1 MTVDAIAAGLDE
13 ARLVRITE
21 HFERAYMEPGKLAGC
36 QVLVSRHG
44 HTAYRRNFGTLMVG
58 DDRPVTDDAI
68 WRIYSMTKPITSVA
82 LMSLYERGMFRLT
95 DPVHRYLPEWRE
107 QRVGIIDDDGNL
119 ELVEPARPVQMRDL
133 LTHTAGLSYGW
144 DPNHPIDKLYGAA
157 GIRGEGVDLE
167 GLIKLLGDLP
177 LKFHPGT
184 AWHYSLATDVCGRL
198 VEVIGDQPFDTFL
211 QEHIFDPLGMV
222 DTGFTIPED
231 AVDRFTANHS
241 RQADKS
247 LAVSDHP
254 SDSVYRTV
262 RAFVSGG
269 GGLLSTMDDY
279 ARFCEMLRRG
289 GELDGHRVLG
299 PETLRF
305 MTRNHLPGG
314 VAISDIAISVLSDV
328 GYEGVGFGLGFA
340 TTLDPV
346 AAGVIGSAGDFFW
359 GGAASTIFWV
369 DPVQDLFV
377 IFMVQL
383 TPSGTFDF
391 RSQLKALV
399 YPSIVT

>member
-1 MTVDAIAAGLDE
+1 MNVDATAAGMDE
-13 ARLVRITE
+13 ARLERITE
-21 HFERAYMEPGKLAGC
+21 HFTRSYMEPGKLAGC

-44 HTAYRRNFGTLMVG
+44 HVAYQRNFGTLVAG
-58 DDRPVTDDAI
+58 DDRPVTDDSI

-82 LMSLYERGMFRLT
+82 LMSLYERGLFKLT
-95 DPVHRYLPEWRE
+95 DPVYRFLPEWRD
-107 QRVGIIDDDGNL
+107 QRVGMVNDDGSL
-119 ELVEPARPVQMRDL
+119 QLVEPDRPVQMRDV

-144 DPNHPIDKLYGAA
+144 DPSHPVDKLYGET
-157 GIRGEGVDLE
+157 GIRGENVDLE
-167 GLIKLLGDLP
+167 GLAKLLGDLP

-198 VEVIGDQPFDTFL
+198 VEVLGDRPFDAFL

-222 DTGFTIPED
+222 DTGFTVPD
-231 AVDRFTANHS
+231 SSVDRLTANHA
-241 RQADKS
+241 RQPDKS
-247 LAVSDHP
+247 LVVTDDP
-254 SDSVYRTV
+254 YDSIYRQQRT
-262 RAFVSGG
+262 FLSGG
-269 GGLLSTMDDY
+269 GGLVSTMGDY
-279 ARFCEMLRRG
+279 ARFCEMLWRG
-289 GELDGHRVLG
+289 GELDGQRVLG
-299 PETLRF
+299 AETLRF

-314 VAISDIAISVLSDV
+314 AAMSDIAVGTLGDV
-328 GYEGVGFGLGFA
+328 GYEGIGFGLGFA

-346 AAGVIGSAGDFFW
+346 VAGVIGSAGDFYW

-369 DPVQDLFV
+369 DPCQDLFV

-399 YPSIVT
+399 YPTIVA

>member
-1 MTVDAIAAGLDE
+1 
-13 ARLVRITE
+13 
-21 HFERAYMEPGKLAGC
+21 
-36 QVLVSRHG
+36 
-44 HTAYRRNFGTLMVG
+44 
-58 DDRPVTDDAI
+58 
-68 WRIYSMTKPITSVA
+68 
-82 LMSLYERGMFRLT
+82 MSLYERGLFKLT
-95 DPVHRYLPEWRE
+95 DPVHRFLPEWRE
-107 QRVGIIDDDGNL
+107 QRVGIVNDGGSL
-119 ELVEPARPVQMRDL
+119 QLVEPDRPAQMRDL

-144 DPNHPIDKLYGAA
+144 DPSHPVDKLYGEA
-157 GIRGEGVDLE
+157 GVRDENLDLE
-167 GLIKLLGDLP
+167 GLVKLLGDLP

-211 QEHIFDPLGMV
+211 QQNIFDLIGMV
-222 DTGFTIPED
+222 DTGF
-231 AVDRFTANHS
+231 AVPDSSVHRFTANHG
-241 RQADKS
+241 RQPDKS
-247 LAVSDHP
+247 LVVTDDP
-254 SDSVYRTV
+254 YDSIYSKQRT
-262 RAFVSGG
+262 FLSGG
-269 GGLLSTMDDY
+269 GGLVSTLGDY

-289 GELDGHRVLG
+289 GDLNGQRVLG
-299 PETLRF
+299 PQTLRF

-314 VAISDIAISVLSDV
+314 VAMSDIAVGTLGDV
-328 GYEGVGFGLGFA
+328 GFEGTGFGLGFA

-346 AAGVIGSAGDFFW
+346 VAGVIGSAGDFSW

-399 YPSIVT
+399 YPAIL